1 MFEQKLLELA
11 ISLGYHLQMCGAEI
25 YRVEESVNRLLSAY
39 GVPGDVFAI
48 PNCLIVTVCP
58 DHGQPMTRMRR
69 IGYHGTDINAI
80 EQFYGLGRQLCRDTP
95 PIEDALALLQK
106 TKRNRVFYPLWVL
119 CLGYF
124 ISAGFFG
131 IHFCG
136 TLTDGILSGL
146 CGVFIGLFLRL
157 LTKWQ
162 VNPFF
167 QTMTAAFIIA
177 FFSQT
182 MAYIGAVQY
191 ADAAAIG
198 ALMLLVPGMN
208 FTDSMR
214 DIIYGDTLSGIN
226 RLVQVLLTAGALLLG
241 TGTALQLSNL
251 LWHSIASLGIHAP
264 MNYPGI
270 IRCLAAAVACGG
282 FCLLYNIRLPG
293 VFICMAG
300 AFLSWGTYILLYS
313 FGASVYLA
321 NFVAAVVVSFYAEIM
336 ARVRKFP
343 SFAYLFIALLPLV
356 PGSDVYY
363 TVEYLLQK
371 EMELS
376 LNQGIRAAS
385 IAGVL
390 AVGVL
395 LVSSLFKMVENARKV
410 RKMRSEE

>member
-1 MFEQKLLELA
+1 MFEEKLLELA

-25 YRVEESVNRLLSAY
+25 YRVEESVKRLLSAY

-58 DHGQPMTRMRR
+58 DNGKPMTRMRR
-69 IGYHGTDINAI
+69 IGYHGTDINAV
-80 EQFYGLGRQLCRDTP
+80 EQFYGLGRQLCREKP
-95 PIEDALALLQK
+95 PMEEACAMLQQ
-106 TKRNRVFYPLWVL
+106 TKKSRVYYPQWVL
-119 CLGYF
+119 CLSYF

-136 TLTDGILSGL
+136 TVTDGILSGL
-146 CGVFIGLFLRL
+146 CGVCIGLFQQL

-167 QTMTAAFIIA
+167 QTMTSAFIIA
-177 FFSQT
+177 FFSQA

-198 ALMLLVPGMN
+198 ALMLLVPGLN

-226 RLVQVLLTAGALLLG
+226 RLVQVFLTAMALLLG
-241 TGTALQLSNL
+241 TGTAMHCANL
-251 LWHSIASLGIHAP
+251 LWHSVASLGIHAP
-264 MNYPGI
+264 INYPDI

-282 FCLLYNIRLPG
+282 FCLLFNIRLPG

-300 AFLSWGTYILLYS
+300 AFLSWGVYIVLFHN
-313 FGASVYLA
+313 FGASVYFA

-343 SFAYLFIALLPLV
+343 SFSYLIIALLPLV

-371 EMELS
+371 ERELS
-376 LNQGIRAAS
+376 IQQGIRAAS
-385 IAGVL
+385 IAGLL

-395 LVSSLFKMVENARKV
+395 LVSSLFRMIDNAKRIRKQ
-410 RKMRSEE
+410 K